1 MICPPSTELRASRS
15 GCHDNTPLALPFSMS
30 NIIALNLFRPGAFA
44 DFLSITVS
52 TIYKLLSAAYLQFD
66 YLRLDTQYLLVLY
79 IGAFAHIDDV
89 FFLALLLHTCP
100 LNLNSRSAGHNLE
113 EPNCTER
120 LYKPTKYN
128 SSLFDC
134 VHSYFTALRAKTK
147 HARLPFVKPPVA
159 AKIQKGAAYGCP
171 RNFSP
176 MIF

>member
-1 MICPPSTELRASRS
+1 MPTVYRVASKSVRMPRQHAIS
-15 GCHDNTPLALPFSMS
+15 FAVLDVQHHSIKLVSPWCLCWFSLYHCIDNIQIIVGCIFAIRLFAPRHSILAC
-30 NIIALNLFRPGAFA
+30 
-44 DFLSITVS
+44 
-52 TIYKLLSAAYLQFD
+52 
-66 YLRLDTQYLLVLY
+66 LY